1 MEKKIDLKNELA
13 IRASLARSAA
23 RGADPIRALDEL
35 GFLLY
40 PNKRRQLQ
48 AETLLQAA
56 DLLDQLTV
64 KHLPASKAPLTP
76 LDTKRVTAQWLR
88 LMAQEMG
95 KGHEK

>member
-1 MEKKIDLKNELA
+1 MERVDLKNELA
-13 IRASLARSAA
+13 IRASLARSQA

-40 PNKRRQLQ
+40 PDKQRKLQ
-48 AETLLQAA
+48 ADTLLQAA

-64 KHLPASKAPLTP
+64 KHLPAVKAPLTP
-76 LDTKRVTAQWLR
+76 LDTKRVTAVWLR

-95 KGHEK
+95 KGL